1 MRKLN
6 RKWQMLLYA
15 CSGFGVNLLNLMMGS
30 YLCSALLIGGFRGD
44 AILYQTYNGSN
55 LVVAGVWAAF
65 VLIAKIIDG
74 VIDIPMASFTDR
86 LQSRFGRRRPSIVIG
101 MIPMI
106 AAYLLFLVIPHPQ
119 GESIW
124 NTIYYGVILC
134 VFYSFYTLTMV
145 TYYATFTEIVETED
159 ERVFMSNVKSVCDIF
174 YFILGYVVVRA
185 MLNSMNVRP
194 VALIVLPLVLTMTI
208 PLFMIK
214 EPSTKGK
221 VVLDN
226 GTRMV
231 NLVESLKYTFK
242 NRAFIL
248 WMIVIFFMNFGVNL
262 FLGGINE
269 YFSFTG
275 LNMIFIMACSFA
287 PVPFTLILYN
297 KIIKKK
303 GFGFAFRYVLLTYGL
318 GMVCMFFVGL
328 ISASMNT
335 LKTVLSIVSGII
347 CSFAVGALFAV
358 AYSVPSQ
365 LAADEEQETGV
376 SHSAMYFA
384 IQGVFSGVAT
394 GLAQGVVLVALK
406 KASEGRTGLAA
417 MSFMTLI
424 CGLGM
429 LVSFICTFFL
439 PRQITH
445 IGLPD
450 KNETEE

>member
-226 GTRMV
+226 GTRTV

-287 PVPFTLILYN
+287 PVPFTLISITGSSR
-297 KIIKKK
+297 KR
-303 GFGFAFRYVLLTYGL
+303 A
-318 GMVCMFFVGL
+318 
-328 ISASMNT
+328 SASR
-335 LKTVLSIVSGII
+335 
-347 CSFAVGALFAV
+347 
-358 AYSVPSQ
+358 
-365 LAADEEQETGV
+365 
-376 SHSAMYFA
+376 SATCF
-384 IQGVFSGVAT
+384 
-394 GLAQGVVLVALK
+394 
-406 KASEGRTGLAA
+406 
-417 MSFMTLI
+417 
-424 CGLGM
+424 
-429 LVSFICTFFL
+429 
-439 PRQITH
+439 
-445 IGLPD
+445 
-450 KNETEE
+450 